1 MVVEAIEYSRFGNEE
16 VLGLLKIDS
25 TALDVDQVRVEVHAV
40 GLNPIDYKTFEGAK
54 PLRFLSFITKLR
66 KPSRWFESKSSLFPR
81 GVGRDFSGV
90 ITEVGNEVTRF
101 SVGDKVFGTMISDP
115 GLGTKRGALATE
127 ICVNESEIVLKP
139 EMIDMTHAATMG
151 VAALT
156 VGGAF
161 RRIGLNS
168 RDTVVISAAAGG
180 IGSIA
185 VQYAVAKG
193 ATVIGIASKKN
204 SEYLKSLGA
213 IPVAYEENISNALL
227 SATPKPITKFLDCY
241 GSDYVKLAFN
251 LGLKGSQIGTL
262 VPSPYVIIRGAQ
274 FTGPRHSTYD
284 DFSTL
289 AEMVS
294 DGKVQLKIDQVYDFS
309 LKSVREAYRSL
320 KMGHSRGKKVV
331 KVRE

>member
-1 MVVEAIEYSRFGNEE
+1 MVVQAIQYSRFGDEE
-16 VLGLLKIDS
+16 VLDLVNIKS
-25 TALDVDQVRVEVHAV
+25 DVLEVNQVRVEVHAV

-54 PLRFLSFITKLR
+54 PLRFLSFMTKLR
-66 KPSRWFESKSSLFPR
+66 HPSRWFESKSSLFPR
-81 GVGRDFSGV
+81 GVGRDFAGV
-90 ITEVGNEVTRF
+90 ITEIGEGVRRF
-101 SVGDKVFGTMISDP
+101 AVGDKVFGTMISDP

-127 ICVNESEIVLKP
+127 VCVNESEIVLKP
-139 EMIDMTHAATMG
+139 EMIDMYHAATMG
-151 VAALT
+151 VASLT

-161 RRIGLNS
+161 RKIELNS
-168 RDTVVISAAAGG
+168 KDVVVISAAGG

-213 IPVAYEENISNALL
+213 IPVAYEENIQNALL
-227 SATPKPITKFLDCY
+227 SASTKPITKFLDCY
-241 GSDYVKLAFN
+241 GSDYVKLAFS
-251 LGLKGSQIGTL
+251 LGLKGTAIGTL
-262 VPSPYVIIRGAQ
+262 VPSPYVMIRGAQ

-284 DFSTL
+284 DFNTL

-294 DGKVQLKIDQVYDFS
+294 DGKVRLNIDQVYDFS

-320 KMGHSRGKKVV
+320 KSGHTRGKKVV